1 MLHLQQHKSGKIA
14 MAPIDGKKT
23 NGGGMTELHFK
34 GKEFVYNHHLSVPF
48 HPLVPH
54 ADKGIGEVAFDG
66 NLIVQGD
73 NLKALKAL
81 MPMYAGKV
89 DCIFIDPPYNTGNE
103 GWAYNDNVNSPVIKE
118 WLESNPIG
126 IEDGLRHD
134 KWCAMMWPRLKLLH
148 ELLDDHGVMFVTVDD
163 NEAHRL
169 TNICNEIFGE
179 DNHVAT
185 FIWRKVDSPNDN
197 KVAITPDHDYVVC
210 FAKNV
215 SSAKFSRM
223 LAPSILKAYPHRNED
238 GKLYRDRLLK
248 KNGRE
253 SLRSDRPTMFFP
265 LEDPDGNEVLPIHE
279 NGEEARWAMGTKG
292 VEKHK
297 KAKTLIWKRIEKL
310 GQEVWEPYTREF
322 GPEANPTRPYP
333 TIWNDVA
340 TMRQAKAMLR
350 RIFGTAD
357 LFDTP
362 KTVEL
367 IRRILALI
375 DRKDALILDSFAGS
389 GTTAHAVLE
398 ANSRDNGSRR
408 FILVEMEDY
417 ADNLT
422 AERIRRVI
430 NGYDYSGPLKTE
442 LLREKLNWT
451 KLEKA
456 TDLVAKVQGIENLE
470 GADFDKITKNIK
482 DGELIVTGEVK
493 VEERAEGLGG
503 SFTYCTL
510 GDPVEMDKILTG
522 ESLPAYDQ
530 LGALLFHMATNRP
543 LNMAGIDQGANYL
556 GQSEDRHVWLIYRD
570 DLDWLKSQEAALT
583 LSFARQ
589 IAAEKTDKPH
599 LVFAPAR
606 FVSQKLLN
614 EEHLQVEFAPLPFA
628 LYRIERD

>member
-1 MLHLQQHKSGKIA
+1 
-14 MAPIDGKKT
+14 
-23 NGGGMTELHFK
+23 MTELHFK

-103 GWAYNDNVNSPVIKE
+103 GWGYNDNVNSPMIKE
-118 WLESNPIG
+118 WLEANPVG

-134 KWCAMMWPRLKLLH
+134 KWCAMMWPRLKLLY
-148 ELLDDHGVMFVTVDD
+148 ELLSDDGSFWVTIDD
-163 NEAHRL
+163 NEDHLLRQL
-169 TNICNEIFGE
+169 LDEIFGRE
-179 DNHVAT
+179 GYITEIAWQHSDSSSNNVT
-185 FIWRKVDSPNDN
+185 QFSQDFNTIFVYSKNPNWCPNFLDSPEKRTHFKNPDN
-197 KVAITPDHDYVVC
+197 
-210 FAKNV
+210 
-215 SSAKFSRM
+215 
-223 LAPSILKAYPHRNED
+223 
-238 GKLYRDRLLK
+238 
-248 KNGRE
+248 
-253 SLRSDRPTMFFP
+253 
-265 LEDPDGNEVLPIHE
+265 DPDGAWYDGADIQNPAIRPNLQFDLDGPNSNIIKHPSNGWRWSKETMDEKFSTGELRFSADGNRVIRRTYLKDQKGLPPSSL
-279 NGEEARWAMGTKG
+279 WADVTKTG
-292 VEKHK
+292 HTRG
-297 KAKTLIWKRIEKL
+297 AKITLK
-310 GQEVWEPYTREF
+310 QV
-322 GPEANPTRPYP
+322 
-333 TIWNDVA
+333 
-340 TMRQAKAMLR
+340 
-350 RIFGTAD
+350 FGTDYSSD
-357 LFDTP
+357 LFATP
-362 KTVEL
+362 KPVL
-367 IRRILALI
+367 LVDHILALAT
-375 DRKDALILDSFAGS
+375 DKNSLVLDSFSGS
-389 GTTAHAVLE
+389 GTTAQAVLE
-398 ANSRDNGSRR
+398 TNKKDGGNRR

-417 ADNLT
+417 ADRLT
-422 AERIRRVI
+422 AERVRRVI
-430 NGYDYSGPLKTE
+430 NGYDFTGTKKTE
-442 LLREKLNWT
+442 LLREKLNWK

-456 TDLVAKVQGIENLE
+456 ADLVAKIQGIENLE
-470 GADFDKITKNIK
+470 GADFDKITKKIK
-482 DGELIVTGEVK
+482 GDELIVTGETK

-510 GDPVEMDKILTG
+510 GDPIEMDKILTG

-543 LNMAGIDQGANYL
+543 LDMAGIDQGTNYL
-556 GQSEDRHVWLIYRD
+556 GQSEGRHVWLIYRD

-583 LSFARQ
+583 LSFARR